1 MAHLVEGLVDAVLQV
16 LGEAVVDVDQ
26 LLDVGEHHGELLGR
40 QQPGALH
47 GAVELL
53 LDDAK
58 VFAVTRLRVE
68 ELQNG
73 LLALGPQL
81 GAALAHALAPLLG
94 GAVPLAAVRAR
105 PLGLPGS
112 GRGRGSLPGAGQ
124 PGSDAAVHSLH
135 LGPSASAVA
144 AGLAVLLLS
153 LVAEAHHAAV
163 GAQAADGTP
172 AVLPGPGHTQTDL
185 PLVPWGFRASADGG
199 WCWMERTEV
208 IGAQKISREKHRMR
222 DNSQK

>member
-16 LGEAVVDVDQ
+16 LREAVVDVDE
-26 LLDVGEHHGELLGR
+26 LLDVGEDHGELLGR

-53 LDDAK
+53 LDDAQ
-58 VFAVTRLRVE
+58 VFAVARLRVE

-94 GAVPLAAVRAR
+94 RAVPLAAVRAR

-124 PGSDAAVHSLH
+124 AGADAAVHSLH

-144 AGLAVLLLS
+144 ARLAVLLLS

-163 GAQAADGTP
+163 SAQAADGAP
-172 AVLPGPGHTQTDL
+172 AVLPGPGHTQTHL
-185 PLVPWGFRASADGG
+185 PLVPWGFGASADGG
-199 WCWMERTEV
+199 WGLMERTRV
-208 IGAQKISREKHRMR
+208 IGARKIMR
-222 DNSQK
+222 IKYRIYDSS